1 MNGYEVMDLVIGIV
15 GLVVTAIAVGIAI
28 GNKNN
33 RH

>member
-1 MNGYEVMDLVIGIV
+1 MNSYEVLDVVIGVI
-15 GLVVTAIAVGIAI
+15 GLVVSAIVVGIAI

>member
-1 MNGYEVMDLVIGIV
+1 MNSYEVLDVVIGVI
-15 GLVVTAIAVGIAI
+15 GLVVSAIAVGIAI

>member
-1 MNGYEVMDLVIGIV
+1 MNSYEVLDVVISVI
-15 GLVVTAIAVGIAI
+15 GLVVSAIAVGIAI

>member
-1 MNGYEVMDLVIGIV
+1 MLYEVFYLVIEII
-15 GLVVTAIAVGIAI
+15 GLVISAIAVGIAI